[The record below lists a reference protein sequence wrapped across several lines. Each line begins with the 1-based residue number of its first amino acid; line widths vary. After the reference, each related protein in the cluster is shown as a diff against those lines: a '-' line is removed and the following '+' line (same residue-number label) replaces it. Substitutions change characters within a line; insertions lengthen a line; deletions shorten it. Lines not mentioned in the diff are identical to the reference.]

1 MVFSWKKNGDNGA
14 FRRALL
20 DKTFPRRKRG
30 KKLCNAKLDCLK
42 LKEERA
48 FKKLDRQ
55 KLAFGIKGGQNLIND
70 QAKTFLNFVQMQNPQ

>member
-30 KKLCNAKLDCLK
+30 KKLFCLK
-42 LKEERA
+42 LKEERV
-48 FKKLDRQ
+48 FKKFDRQ
-55 KLAFGIKGGQNLIND
+55 KLAFGIIGGQNLNGD
-70 QAKTFLNFVQMQNPQ
+70 QAKAFLNCVQMQNPQ